1 MRHFHRTAPIFAKGL
16 AAALALGFGLC
27 STVLAG
33 EAPADWAPAAGAV
46 FAARDAHFASP
57 FAALKEDGKKES
69 LLFISERGRA
79 IFGRDHEWLC
89 DGGSFVTRSGCAWLA
104 SQVDKA
110 GMFSL
115 ELTLAP
121 RTKANQG
128 RTVAWSFGGEAGD
141 AVALEQEGAQ
151 WRLRLKTAKEPL
163 SLFTRETVA
172 PFHLVVCAGNGAWR
186 AYVDGKPAGQGT
198 LGGSAAGWGA
208 GNVVLGASSSGAQS
222 WRGRIEGVAVYPRML
237 GAEEAAAQ
245 AAAMQARRA
254 TRLPATVVR
263 FRGTLVRQAE
273 TSALEAIRPYTRS
286 LTMAE
291 YKVEQVLAGEWK
303 QPTILVLHWA
313 ILDSVRLPLAG
324 CQPGAKVTFSV
335 EPLEQHPELEPNRR
349 DELPDVDPAAAV
361 FYCESE
367 VAEP

>member
-1 MRHFHRTAPIFAKGL
+1 MRIFHRTAPIIAKGL
-16 AAALALGFGLC
+16 VAALALGFGLS
-27 STVLAG
+27 STVLAV
-33 EAPADWAPAAGAV
+33 EAPADWAPAAGAA

-57 FAALKEDGKKES
+57 VAVWKEDGKQES
-69 LLFISERGRA
+69 MLSFGERGRA
-79 IFGRDHEWLC
+79 IYGRHHEWLC
-89 DGGSFVTRSGCAWLA
+89 DGGSFVTKSGCAWLA

-110 GMFSL
+110 GTFSL

-128 RTVAWSFGGEAGD
+128 RTVAWSFGGEAAD

-163 SLFTRETVA
+163 PLFTRETAA

-198 LGGSAAGWGA
+198 LGGNAAGWGE
-208 GNVVLGASSSGAQS
+208 GNVALGASGSGAQS

-237 GAEEAAAQ
+237 GADEAAQQ

-254 TRLPATVVR
+254 QRQPATVVR

-286 LTMAE
+286 LTMAV

-303 QPTILVLHWA
+303 QPMILVLHWA
-313 ILDSVRLPLAG
+313 LMDSVRLPLADRK
-324 CQPGAKVTFSV
+324 PGAKSELSV
-335 EPLEQHPELEPNRR
+335 ELLAEHPELEPNRR
-349 DELPDVDPAAAV
+349 DELPDVNLEADV
-361 FYCESE
+361 FYCEFE
-367 VAEP
+367 AQTK